1 MISTLRQAVR
11 QLIKSPGYV
20 TVAILIVAVGI
31 GAATAMFSTVNAL
44 ILRPLSLPNPERIA
58 VIYETNLERNQSR
71 FSVSIVN
78 YTDWVTRN
86 RSWESLAALGS
97 RAMNLTSGPEPELEQ
112 VLTLTASFL
121 PTLGI
126 PLIQGRGFTAD
137 EDRPGHN
144 QVALITAAYW
154 QARYGGKTD
163 AIGQTI
169 TLDGQKHTIV
179 GIVASSP
186 LVPSWNHILI
196 PMATDLAE
204 ETRSHHDVQV
214 FGRLKPGV
222 TLPQADAEMKAIAA
236 QILVE
241 NPDEARGWSTT
252 LVPLEDE
259 MVGPGVRKAL
269 AVLLGAVAV
278 LLVIACANLSNL
290 MLVRASART
299 HELAIR
305 TALGASR
312 WHIVRHLLAESLIVT
327 LAGGFIGVVLA
338 LWAIDGLHRMPLPRA
353 AEISLDLRVLSVAC
367 VATVLTGLG
376 AGVGPALAASRSRP
390 QEALKGR
397 SPRSGHRSRFRDS
410 LVVAQLA
417 LSLTLLIGA
426 ALLVRSFWR
435 LLQVDPG
442 YTTENVLTVS
452 LRPQSDNPAAFYD
465 ELRRRISTLPDV
477 ASAALISRA
486 PLSGGNT
493 SLNVFPVGPAAI
505 PNDQSIQS
513 AWRLIHGD
521 YFGTMQIPLLRGQGF
536 ANLPPDQASNS
547 IVISA
552 SLARTLWGDADPL
565 GRQVNLGSG
574 NRPLTIIGV
583 VGDVRSTQLNV
594 EPTPAYYLS
603 IHRFIYG
610 PLALV
615 VRTEGEM
622 APLISALR
630 HLIKE
635 IDPTVPLFRIRTM
648 QELRAESVEQ
658 ERLIIALLATFAGI
672 ALFLATLG
680 TYGVVTFTVHQRT
693 PEIGVRMAVGAQ
705 PSDIFRLIVGQGLR
719 LALVGIVVGLAGAYA
734 ASRALGSLLYAT
746 RATDFGSY
754 LAATVA
760 LTLAAFAASLMP
772 ARRATR
778 VDPMTALRAE

>member
-1 MISTLRQAVR
+1 MISILRQAVR

-20 TVAILIVAVGI
+20 TVAIIIVAVGI

-44 ILRPLSLPNPERIA
+44 VLRPIALPDSTRLA
-58 VIYETNLERNQSR
+58 VIYETNLERNQAR

-78 YTDWVTRN
+78 YTDWVTRQ
-86 RSWESLAALGS
+86 RSWASLAAMGS
-97 RAMNLTSGPEPELEQ
+97 RAMNLTSAPEPELEQ
-112 VLTLTASFL
+112 VVTITASFL
-121 PTLGI
+121 PTLGL
-126 PLIQGRGFTAD
+126 PLIQGRGFTPE

-144 QVALITAAYW
+144 HVALITAAYW
-154 QARYGGKTD
+154 QLRYGGKTD

-169 TLDGQKHTIV
+169 TLDGKDHTIV

-186 LVPSWNHILI
+186 LIPSWNHILI

-214 FGRLKPGV
+214 FGRLRAGV
-222 TLPQADAEMKAIAA
+222 TLAQADAEMKAIAA
-236 QILVE
+236 QILVD
-241 NPDEARGWSTT
+241 NPDAARGWSTT

-269 AVLLGAVAV
+269 SVLLGAVAV

-312 WHIVRHLLAESLIVT
+312 GHILRHLLVESLIVT
-327 LAGGFIGVVLA
+327 LVGGFIGVVIA

-353 AEISLDLRVLSVAC
+353 AEISLDLRVLAVAC

-376 AGVGPALAASRSRP
+376 AGMGPALTASRSRP

-452 LRPQSDNPAAFYD
+452 LRPQSGNPAAFYD
-465 ELRRRISTLPDV
+465 ELTRRISTLPDV
-477 ASAALISRA
+477 ASAAVISRA

-505 PNDQSIQS
+505 PHTQSIQS

-521 YFGTMQIPLLRGQGF
+521 YFGTMRIPLLRGQGF
-536 ANLPPDQASNS
+536 ANLPPDQARNS

-574 NRPLTIIGV
+574 NRPLSIIGV
-583 VGDVRSTQLNV
+583 VGDVRSTQLNL
-594 EPTPAYYLS
+594 EPMPAYYLS

-610 PLALV
+610 PLSLV
-615 VRTEGEM
+615 VRTEGEI
-622 APLISALR
+622 APLVSALR
-630 HLIKE
+630 QLIKA

-648 QELRAESVEQ
+648 QELRGESVEQ

-705 PSDIFRLIVGQGLR
+705 RHDIFRLVVGDGLR

-734 ASRALGSLLYAT
+734 ASRALAALLYET
-746 RATDFGSY
+746 RTTDVGSY
-754 LAATVA
+754 VVATLA
-760 LTLAAFAASLMP
+760 LTLAAVAASFIP

-778 VDPMTALRAE
+778 VNPMTALRAE